1 MTSLIISRLLH
12 LAAEVGLLL
21 VVDGVAL
28 QQLLHL
34 AAEFGNDSCCVLRL
48 QMQKQRQGRSSC
60 C

>member
-1 MTSLIISRLLH
+1 
-12 LAAEVGLLL
+12 
-21 VVDGVAL
+21 VAL

-60 C
+60 CYHC